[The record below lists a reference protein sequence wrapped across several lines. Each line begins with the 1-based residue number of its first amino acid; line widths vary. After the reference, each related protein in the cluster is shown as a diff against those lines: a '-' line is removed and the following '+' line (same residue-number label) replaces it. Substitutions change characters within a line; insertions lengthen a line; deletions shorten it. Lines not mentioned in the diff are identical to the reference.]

1 MTVSVYS
8 PLLKVINK
16 GFNNISDTQYFYI
29 EAYINNILFNRY
41 IIDGGIVIE
50 LIPLYIIVK
59 LGLKPKP
66 IKEEEYIKVVNNKYI
81 LIKEYIILKVIV

>member
-1 MTVSVYS
+1 MTISVYS

-16 GFNNISDTQYFYI
+16 GFNNIPDIQCFYI

-59 LGLKPKP
+59 LNLKLK
-66 IKEEEYIKVVNNKYI
+66 
-81 LIKEYIILKVIV
+81 LIKEG

>member
-59 LGLKPKP
+59 LNLKLK
-66 IKEEEYIKVVNNKYI
+66 
-81 LIKEYIILKVIV
+81 LIKEG